1 MTLIT
6 NNMGWL
12 KNILLFCCLVLSIKS
27 RSQVVYKVVSPGRD
41 TITYLI
47 GTYSPLTREQ
57 FQFTPL
63 LDSLLDEVEL
73 VFTESFYEDKGLRQL
88 ANARERIKIMSY
100 PNQQRLED
108 VIGREEAGRV
118 YAYYHTRFRIKKR
131 VFRQLSYYI
140 PIVMDQQIRYGYGNE
155 QYIKP
160 DRYLLHLA
168 EKKGKRIYNLDQP
181 ALTQGAFEALA
192 KLYQPDWL
200 VQLTRNDSVYLQ
212 ELKERR
218 DCYLKQDTACLKAGL
233 REKIKAHPAE
243 YAQLITRR
251 TLYWKGEIER
261 NSQYSN
267 LVLAS
272 IDNLLEE
279 EGGLLEYFRRKGYTI
294 QLISRKNLFTK

>member
-1 MTLIT
+1 
-6 NNMGWL
+6 MGWL
-12 KNILLFCCLVLSIKS
+12 KNILLFCTLVVSIKS

-118 YAYYHTRFRIKKR
+118 YAYYHSRFGIKKR
-131 VFRQLSYYI
+131 VFKQLSYYI
-140 PIVMDQQIRYGYGNE
+140 PIVMDQQIRYGNE

-160 DRYLLHLA
+160 DRYLLREA

-192 KLYQPDWL
+192 KLYPPDWL

-212 ELKERR
+212 EIKARS

-243 YAQLITRR
+243 YVQLIARR

>member
-1 MTLIT
+1 MTPIT

-27 RSQVVYKVVSPGRD
+27 RSQVVYKMVSPGRD

-47 GTYSPLTREQ
+47 GTYSPLSREQ

-63 LDSLLDEVEL
+63 LDSLLDEAEL

-118 YAYYHTRFRIKKR
+118 YAYYHTRFGIKKR

-140 PIVMDQQIRYGYGNE
+140 PIVMDQQIRYGNE

-160 DRYLLHLA
+160 DRYLLREA

-192 KLYQPDWL
+192 RLYPPDWL
-200 VQLTRNDSVYLQ
+200 VQLTRNDSTYVQ

-272 IDNLLEE
+272 IDNLMEE

>member
-1 MTLIT
+1 
-6 NNMGWL
+6 MGWL

-41 TITYLI
+41 TTTYLI
-47 GTYSPLTREQ
+47 GTYSPLSRDQ

-108 VIGREEAGRV
+108 VIGREEAGKV
-118 YAYYHTRFRIKKR
+118 YTYYHSRFGIKKR
-131 VFRQLSYYI
+131 VFKQLSYYI
-140 PIVMDQQIRYGYGNE
+140 PIVMDQQIRYGNE

-168 EKKGKRIYNLDQP
+168 EKKGKRIYKLDQP

-192 KLYQPDWL
+192 KLYPPDWL

>member
-1 MTLIT
+1 MTPIT

-47 GTYSPLTREQ
+47 GTYSPLSREQ
-57 FQFTPL
+57 FHFTPL

-73 VFTESFYEDKGLRQL
+73 VFTESFYEDKGLRPL
-88 ANARERIKIMSY
+88 VHARERIRMMSY

-108 VIGREEAGRV
+108 IIGREEAGRV
-118 YAYYHTRFRIKKR
+118 YAYYHTRFGIKKR

-140 PIVMDQQIRYGYGNE
+140 PIVMDQQIRYGNE

-160 DRYLLHLA
+160 DRYLLHQA

-192 KLYQPDWL
+192 KLYPPDWL

>member
-1 MTLIT
+1 MTPIT

-108 VIGREEAGRV
+108 IIGREEAGRV
-118 YAYYHTRFRIKKR
+118 YAYYHTRFGIKKR
-131 VFRQLSYYI
+131 VFKQLSYYI
-140 PIVMDQQIRYGYGNE
+140 PIVMDQQIRYGNE

-160 DRYLLHLA
+160 DRYLLREA

-192 KLYQPDWL
+192 KLYPPDWL

-233 REKIKAHPAE
+233 REKIEAHPAE